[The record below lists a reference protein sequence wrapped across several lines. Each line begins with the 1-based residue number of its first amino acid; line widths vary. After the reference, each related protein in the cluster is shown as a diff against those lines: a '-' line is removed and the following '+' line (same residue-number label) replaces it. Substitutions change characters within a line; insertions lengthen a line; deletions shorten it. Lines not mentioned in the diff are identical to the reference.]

1 MFWILGLKTRQ
12 STVERGRFRC
22 PNEGATRPY
31 RHLRARR
38 WFTVFFLP
46 LVPLDRQGEW
56 VQCDGCG
63 ATYGPDVL
71 VRHPAH
77 A

>member
-12 STVERGRFRC
+12 STVGRGRYHC

-31 RHLRARR
+31 RQVRARR

-56 VQCDGCG
+56 VRCEGCG
-63 ATYGPDVL
+63 ATYSTDVL
-71 VRHPAH
+71 ERHPAD